1 LEGDPSQDI
10 GIFSD
15 PIHLRLVMQ
24 AGKPLA
30 GPMAREFPYQ
40 PAENLDFMSAM
51 LTGQLKKRSW

>member
-1 LEGDPSQDI
+1 
-10 GIFSD
+10 
-15 PIHLRLVMQ
+15 MQ